1 MNELFTVIP
10 PRDAFAILARGVVPI
25 DRRETVTL
33 EAALDRVAAE
43 AVVACEDLPAFERA
57 TMDGYAVRSAD
68 TFGASDAAPAYLRLD
83 GEVVMGSRATEPLS
97 PGRARRV
104 HTGAML
110 PPGAD
115 GVVIVEETNL
125 RGDEVE
131 VLRAAAPFEHVVR
144 IGEDVRQGATLV
156 RPGDRLRAQDL
167 GALAAL
173 GVTRVIVNDRPRIAI
188 LSTGDEVVA
197 PSQTPRTG
205 EVRDVNASTIGAIV
219 ARAGGLP
226 LAAGI
231 VRDDDAA
238 LFERAEAALAGAD
251 ALVLSAGS
259 SVSSRDMTA
268 RIVGRLGSPGVLA
281 HGIALRP
288 GKPTVIAICDG
299 KPVIGLPGNPTSAF
313 VVAWRLVR
321 PLIRALAGEPVSE
334 DGLDDA
340 YVREARVTQNVPSR
354 PGREDYVPATL
365 RYREGELEA
374 TPVFAKSSLIFALAR
389 SQGLIVIP
397 LDAAGVTAGSR
408 VRVVVP

>member
-1 MNELFTVIP
+1 MNELFTVVP
-10 PRDAFAILARGVVPI
+10 PPEAFAILARRLTPV
-25 DRRETVTL
+25 DRREAVPL
-33 EAALDRVAAE
+33 EAGLDRVAADGVLAGE
-43 AVVACEDLPAFERA
+43 TLPAFERS
-57 TMDGYAVRSAD
+57 TMDGYAVRSAE

-83 GEVVMGSRATEPLS
+83 GEVAMGSRATEPLL
-97 PGRARRV
+97 PGTARRI

-115 GVVIVEETNL
+115 GVIIVEETNL

-131 VLRAAAPFEHVVR
+131 VLRPAAPFEHVVR
-144 IGEDVRQGATLV
+144 IGEDVQRHAPVV
-156 RPGDRLRAQDL
+156 RSGDRLRAQDL

-173 GVTRVIVNDRPRIAI
+173 GITRIAVRARPRIAI

-197 PSQTPRTG
+197 PAQVPRVG
-205 EVRDVNASTIGAIV
+205 EVRDVNTTTIAAV
-219 ARAGGLP
+219 VTRAGGIP
-226 LAAGI
+226 LACGI
-231 VRDDDAA
+231 VRDDESA
-238 LFERAEAALAGAD
+238 LFERAEAALADAD

-268 RIVGRLGSPGVLA
+268 RIIDRLGSPGVLA

-288 GKPTVIAICDG
+288 GKPTVVAVCGG

-321 PLIRALAGEPVSE
+321 PMVRALAGEVVSD

-340 YVREARVTQNVPSR
+340 GVREATLTQNLPSR

-365 RYREGELEA
+365 SQREGRLEV
-374 TPVFAKSSLIFALAR
+374 TPLFAKSSLIFSLVR
-389 SQGLIVIP
+389 SQCLIAIP
-397 LDAAGVTAGSR
+397 LDAAGAPAGSR
-408 VRVVVP
+408 VRVIVP